1 MGDHPPLRRDALVS
15 SQRLLVLVRRFVA
28 ILSFIALSIA
38 RCCRGMAVT
47 AALGHQPATLLAK
60 VNMMLRGDPCPPLA
74 ANRNAAEGR
83 DGA

>member
-1 MGDHPPLRRDALVS
+1 
-15 SQRLLVLVRRFVA
+15 LVRRSVA

-60 VNMMLRGDPCPPLA
+60 VNMMLRGDPLTVSAVSC
-74 ANRNAAEGR
+74 
-83 DGA
+83 

>member
-1 MGDHPPLRRDALVS
+1 MGTTRRFGGDALVS

-60 VNMMLRGDPCPPLA
+60 VNMMLRGDPLTA
-74 ANRNAAEGR
+74 SAVSG
-83 DGA
+83 